1 MAKVEQIYSL
11 VNNVAKQVLGSTTI
25 TAVDTSTL
33 VSLGETLT
41 QTNSLDS
48 FYSTLADRIGK
59 TIIKSMIYESD
70 DRGITKNSMQFGA
83 ILQKISVELEADTA
97 VHNQSYDTTARNPY
111 DISKKNSAITQK
123 MFRKLSTWSKE
134 YIVPTYQIQTAFTS
148 AESMG
153 SMVNGI
159 YNAIISM
166 IEIEKE
172 ALGNLA
178 VCTAIAQNVTASSSP
193 IYRKLKTEYNA
204 LTSQKKTS
212 QELLLDKEFLRWAN
226 REIKLVVDNV
236 KKPSTIYNK
245 GNKVRWV
252 KDEDMVVELLSQ
264 FASASATYLESD
276 TFHKELVA
284 LKNFKSIPYWQ
295 GSGTSFS
302 YADCSKILLKNGEN
316 NVEITDVIANIRA
329 NDSVA
334 ILFDKTRINSIYN
347 QRTDEVIYIPKMER
361 SYMVDTNEINV
372 VFTLQ

>member
-1 MAKVEQIYSL
+1 MSKVEQIYTL

-41 QTNSLDS
+41 QNNSLDS
-48 FYSTLADRIGK
+48 FYSVLADRIGK
-59 TIIKSMIYESD
+59 TIIKSAVYESD
-70 DRGITKNSMQFGA
+70 DRGITKNNMEFGA
-83 ILQKISVELEADTA
+83 ILQKITVELETDTA
-97 VHNQSYDTTARNPY
+97 VHNQSYNTTARNPY
-111 DISKKNSAITQK
+111 DISRKSTITQK

-134 YIVPTYQIQTAFTS
+134 YIIPTYQIQTAFTN

-159 YNAIISM
+159 YNSIISM

-178 VCTAIAQNVTASSSP
+178 VCTAIAQNVSTTTSP
-193 IYRKLKTEYNA
+193 IYRKLKTEYNT
-204 LTSQKKTS
+204 LTGQKKTAT
-212 QELLLDKEFLRWAN
+212 ELLLDKEFLRWAN

-245 GNKVRWV
+245 GGKVRWV
-252 KDEDMVVELLSQ
+252 KDNDMAVELLSQ

-295 GSGTSFS
+295 GSGTSFA
-302 YADCSKILLKNGEN
+302 YADCSKILLKEGEEN
-316 NVEITDVIANIRA
+316 IEITDVIANIRST
-329 NDSVA
+329 DSVSV
-334 ILFDKTRINSIYN
+334 LFDKTRINSIYN

-361 SYMVDTNEINV
+361 SYMVDTNEVNV

>member
-1 MAKVEQIYSL
+1 MANMEQIYGL
-11 VNNVAKQVLGSTTI
+11 VNSVAKQVIGSTAI
-25 TAVDTSTL
+25 TAVDTSSL

-59 TIIKSMIYESD
+59 TIIKSMVYESD
-70 DRGITKNSMQFGA
+70 DRGIIKNSMQFGA
-83 ILQKISVELEADTA
+83 ILQKITVELEEDSA
-97 VHNQSYDTTARNPY
+97 VHNQSYNPTDRNPY
-111 DISKKNSAITQK
+111 SVNKKSEITQK
-123 MFRKLSTWSKE
+123 LFRKLSTWSKE
-134 YIVPTYQIQTAFTS
+134 YIVPSYQIATAFTS

-172 ALGNLA
+172 SLGNLA
-178 VCTAIAQNVTASSSP
+178 VCTAIAQNVSESSTP
-193 IYRKLKTEYNA
+193 IYRKLRTEYNN
-204 LTSQKKTS
+204 LTSQEKTAT
-212 QELLLDKEFLRWAN
+212 QLLLDKEFLRWAN

-245 GNKVRWV
+245 GSKVRWV
-252 KDEDMVVELLSQ
+252 KDSDMVVELLSQ

-295 GSGTSFS
+295 GSGTSFA
-302 YADCSKILLKNGEN
+302 YADCSKILLKNGEEDL
-316 NVEITDVIANIRA
+316 EITDVIANIRA

-334 ILFDKTRINSIYN
+334 VLFDKTRINSLYN

-361 SYMVDTNEINV
+361 SYMVDGNEVNV

>member
-1 MAKVEQIYSL
+1 MANVNQIYSL
-11 VNNVAKQVLGSTTI
+11 VNSVAKQVLGSTTI

-41 QTNSLDS
+41 QSNSLDS

-59 TIIKSMIYESD
+59 TIVKSMVYESD
-70 DRGITKNSMQFGA
+70 DRGVTKNSMQFGA
-83 ILQKISVELEADTA
+83 ILQKITVELETDTA
-97 VHNQSYDTTARNPY
+97 VHNQSYNSTARNPY
-111 DISKKNSAITQK
+111 DINKKSVITQK

-134 YIVPTYQIQTAFTS
+134 YIIPTYQIQTAFTN

-159 YNAIISM
+159 YNSIISM

-172 ALGNLA
+172 SLSNLA
-178 VCTAIAQNVTASSSP
+178 VCTAIAQNVSTTTSP
-193 IYRKLKTEYNA
+193 IYRKLKTEYNT
-204 LTSQKKTS
+204 LTSQTKTAA
-212 QELLLDKEFLRWAN
+212 QLLLDKEFLRWAN

-236 KKPSTIYNK
+236 KKPSVIYNK
-245 GNKVRWV
+245 GAKVRWI
-252 KDEDMVVELLSQ
+252 KGDEMTVEVLSQ

-295 GSGTSFS
+295 GSGTSFA
-302 YADCSKILLKNGEN
+302 YADCSKILLADGDDE
-316 NVEITDVIANIRA
+316 VEITDVIANIRST
-329 NDSVA
+329 DSVSV
-334 ILFDKTRINSIYN
+334 LFDKTRINSLYN

-361 SYMVDTNEINV
+361 SYMVDTNEVNV

>member
-1 MAKVEQIYSL
+1 MGKIEQIYSL
-11 VNNVAKQVLGSTTI
+11 VNNVAKQVLGSTAI

-41 QTNSLDS
+41 QANSLDS

-59 TIIKSMIYESD
+59 TIIKSMVYESD

-83 ILQKISVELEADTA
+83 ILQKITVELETDTA
-97 VHNQSYDTTARNPY
+97 VDNQSYNTTARNPY
-111 DISKKNSAITQK
+111 DISRKSAITQK

-134 YIVPTYQIQTAFTS
+134 YIVPTYQIQTAFTN

-172 ALGNLA
+172 SLGNLA
-178 VCTAIAQNVTASSSP
+178 VCTAIAQNVSTGTSP
-193 IYRKLKTEYNA
+193 IYRKLKTEYNT
-204 LTSQKKTS
+204 LTSQKKTA

-245 GNKVRWV
+245 GAKVRWV

-302 YADCSKILLKNGEN
+302 YEDCSKILLKNGET

-334 ILFDKTRINSIYN
+334 VLFDKTRINSVYN

-361 SYMVDTNEINV
+361 SYMVDTNEVNV

>member
-1 MAKVEQIYSL
+1 MANVNQIYSL
-11 VNNVAKQVLGSTTI
+11 VNSVAKQTIGSTAI

-41 QTNSLDS
+41 ESNSLDS
-48 FYSTLADRIGK
+48 FYSALADRIGK
-59 TIIKSMIYESD
+59 TIVKSMVYESD
-70 DRGITKNSMQFGA
+70 ERGVTKNSMQFGA
-83 ILQKISVELEADTA
+83 ILQKITAEIETDTA
-97 VHNQSYDTTARNPY
+97 VHNQSYNTTARNPY
-111 DISKKNSAITQK
+111 DISRKSVITQK

-134 YIVPTYQIQTAFTS
+134 YIIPTYQIQTAFTS

-159 YNAIISM
+159 YNSIISM

-172 ALGNLA
+172 SLCNLA
-178 VCTAIAQNVTASSSP
+178 VCTAIAQNVSNTTSP
-193 IYRKLKTEYNA
+193 IYRKLKSEYNA
-204 LTSQKKTS
+204 LTSQQKTA
-212 QELLLDKEFLRWAN
+212 QQLLLDKEFLRWAN

-236 KKPSTIYNK
+236 KKPSIIYNK
-245 GNKVRWV
+245 GGKVRWI
-252 KDEDMVVELLSQ
+252 KGNEMTVEVLSQ

-295 GSGTSFS
+295 GSGTSFA
-302 YADCSKILLKNGEN
+302 YADCSKILLADGDDDIT
-316 NVEITDVIANIRA
+316 ITDVIANIRST
-329 NDSVA
+329 DSVSV
-334 ILFDKTRINSIYN
+334 LFDKTRINSLYN

-361 SYMVDTNEINV
+361 SYMVDTNEVNV

>member
-1 MAKVEQIYSL
+1 MAKVEQIYAL
-11 VNNVAKQVLGSTTI
+11 VNSVAKQVLGSTAI

-41 QTNSLDS
+41 QANSLDS
-48 FYSTLADRIGK
+48 FYSALADRIGK
-59 TIIKSMIYESD
+59 TIIKSMVYESD
-70 DRGITKNSMQFGA
+70 DRGIIKNSMEFGA
-83 ILQKISVELEADTA
+83 ILQKITVELETDTA
-97 VHNQSYDTTARNPY
+97 TANQSYNPTDRNPY
-111 DISKKNSAITQK
+111 NINKKVAVTQK
-123 MFRKLSTWSKE
+123 LFRKLSTWSKE
-134 YIVPTYQIQTAFTS
+134 YIVPTYQIETAFTS
-148 AESMG
+148 IESMG
-153 SMVNGI
+153 SMANGI

-178 VCTAIAQNVTASSSP
+178 VCTAMAQNVSASSSP
-193 IYRKLKTEYNA
+193 IYRKLKTEYNT
-204 LTSQKKTS
+204 LTSQTKTAL
-212 QELLLDKEFLRWAN
+212 ELLLDKDFLRWAN

-245 GNKVRWV
+245 GGKVRWV
-252 KDEDMVVELLSQ
+252 KDDDMVIELLSQ

-295 GSGTSFS
+295 GSGTSFT
-302 YADCSKILLKNGEN
+302 YDDCSKILLKNGDS

-334 ILFDKTRINSIYN
+334 VLFDKTRINSLYN

-361 SYMVDTNEINV
+361 SYLVDTNEVNV

>member
-1 MAKVEQIYSL
+1 MSKVEQIYTL
-11 VNNVAKQVLGSTTI
+11 VNSISKQVLGSTAI

-41 QTNSLDS
+41 QSNSLDT

-59 TIIKSMIYESD
+59 TIIKSMVYESD
-70 DRGITKNSMQFGA
+70 DRGIVKNNMQFGA
-83 ILQKISVELEADTA
+83 ILQKITVELETDNA
-97 VHNQSYDTTARNPY
+97 VHNQSYNTTARNPY
-111 DISKKNSAITQK
+111 DISKKSAITQK

-134 YIVPTYQIQTAFTS
+134 YIIPTYQIETAFTN

-153 SMVNGI
+153 SMINGV

-172 ALGNLA
+172 SLGNLA
-178 VCTAIAQNVTASSSP
+178 VCTAIAQNVTTSTSP
-193 IYRKLKTEYNA
+193 IFRKLKTEYNA
-204 LTSQKKTS
+204 LTSQQKTA

-245 GNKVRWV
+245 GNKVRWI
-252 KDEDMVVELLSQ
+252 KDDDMTVEVLSQ

-295 GSGTSFS
+295 GSGTSFA
-302 YADCSKILLKNGEN
+302 YADCSKILLKNGKDD
-316 NVEITDVIANIRA
+316 VEITDVIANIRSI
-329 NDSVA
+329 DSVA
-334 ILFDKTRINSIYN
+334 VLFDKTRINSIYN

-361 SYMVDTNEINV
+361 SYMVDTNEVNV

>member
-1 MAKVEQIYSL
+1 MAKVEQIYGL
-11 VNNVAKQVLGSTTI
+11 VNNIAKQVLGSTAI

-41 QTNSLDS
+41 QSNSLDS

-59 TIIKSMIYESD
+59 TIIKSMVYESD
-70 DRGITKNSMQFGA
+70 DRGIIKNSMEFGA
-83 ILQKISVELEADTA
+83 ILQKITVELETDAA

-111 DISKKNSAITQK
+111 DISRKSTITQK

-134 YIVPTYQIQTAFTS
+134 YIVPTYQIQTAFTN

-172 ALGNLA
+172 SLGNLA
-178 VCTAIAQNVTASSSP
+178 VCTAIAQNVSESTRP

-204 LTSQKKTS
+204 LTSQKKTA
-212 QELLLDKEFLRWAN
+212 QELLLDKAFLRWAN

-245 GNKVRWV
+245 GGKVRWV

-276 TFHKELVA
+276 TFHKELVS

-295 GSGTSFS
+295 GSGISFS
-302 YADCSKILLKNGEN
+302 YADCSKILLKNGES

-334 ILFDKTRINSIYN
+334 VLFDKTRINSIYN

-361 SYMVDTNEINV
+361 SYMVDTNEVNV

>member
-1 MAKVEQIYSL
+1 MSNVDQIYTL
-11 VNNVAKQVLGSTTI
+11 VNNIAKQVLGSTAI
-25 TAVDTSTL
+25 TAVDTSSL
-33 VSLGETLT
+33 VSLGETIT
-41 QTNSLDS
+41 QANSLDS
-48 FYSTLADRIGK
+48 FYSALADRIGK
-59 TIIKSMIYESD
+59 TIIKTMIYESD
-70 DRGITKNSMQFGA
+70 DRGITKTTLEFGC
-83 ILQKISVELEADTA
+83 ILQKITVELETDNA
-97 VHNQSYDTTARNPY
+97 VHNQSYNTNSRSPY
-111 DISKKNSAITQK
+111 DISRKNGITQK

-134 YIVPTYQIQTAFTS
+134 YIIPTYQIQTAFTN

-159 YNAIISM
+159 FNSIISM

-172 ALGNLA
+172 SLGNLA
-178 VCTAIAQNVTASSSP
+178 VCTAIAQNVSTSTSP
-193 IYRKLKTEYNA
+193 IYRKLKTEYNT
-204 LTSQKKTS
+204 LTSQKKTAA
-212 QELLLDKEFLRWAN
+212 ELLLDKEFLRWAN

-245 GNKVRWV
+245 GGKVRWV
-252 KDEDMVVELLSQ
+252 KDDDMVIELLSQ

-276 TFHKELVA
+276 TFHKELVS

-329 NDSVA
+329 NDSVSV
-334 ILFDKTRINSIYN
+334 LFDKTRINSIYN

-361 SYMVDTNEINV
+361 SYMVDTNEVNV

>member
-1 MAKVEQIYSL
+1 MANVEQIYSL
-11 VNNVAKQVLGSTTI
+11 VNNVSKQVLGSTAI
-25 TAVDTSTL
+25 NAVDTSTL

-41 QTNSLDS
+41 QTNNLDS
-48 FYSTLADRIGK
+48 FYNALADRIGK
-59 TIIKSMIYESD
+59 TIIKSMVYESD

-83 ILQKISVELEADTA
+83 ILQKITVELETDNA
-97 VHNQSYDTTARNPY
+97 VHNQSYNANDRNPY
-111 DISKKNSAITQK
+111 DISRKATVTQK
-123 MFRKLSTWSKE
+123 LFRKLSTWSKE
-134 YIVPTYQIQTAFTS
+134 YIIPTYQIQTAFTN

-153 SMVNGI
+153 SMVNSI
-159 YNAIISM
+159 YNSIISM

-172 ALGNLA
+172 SLGNLA
-178 VCTAIAQNVTASSSP
+178 VCTAIAQNVSTNASP

-204 LTSQKKTS
+204 LTSQDKTS
-212 QELLLDKEFLRWAN
+212 SELLLDKEFLRWAN

-252 KDEDMVVELLSQ
+252 KEKDIVVELLSQ

-276 TFHKELVA
+276 TFHKELVG

-295 GSGTSFS
+295 GSGESFS
-302 YADCSKILLKNGEN
+302 YEDCSKILLKNGEN
-316 NVEITDVIANIRA
+316 DTEITDVIANIRS

-334 ILFDKTRINSIYN
+334 VLFDKTRINSVYN

-361 SYMVDTNEINV
+361 SYMVDTNEVNV

>member
-1 MAKVEQIYSL
+1 MSKVEQIYTL

-41 QTNSLDS
+41 QNNSLDS
-48 FYSTLADRIGK
+48 FYSVLADRIGK
-59 TIIKSMIYESD
+59 TIIKSAVYESD
-70 DRGITKNSMQFGA
+70 DRGITKNNMEFGA
-83 ILQKISVELEADTA
+83 ILQKITVELETDAA
-97 VHNQSYDTTARNPY
+97 VHNQSFNTTARNPY
-111 DISKKNSAITQK
+111 DISRKSTITQK

-134 YIVPTYQIQTAFTS
+134 YIIPTYQIQTAFTN

-159 YNAIISM
+159 YNSIISM

-178 VCTAIAQNVTASSSP
+178 VCTAIAQNVSTTTSP
-193 IYRKLKTEYNA
+193 IYRKLKTEYNT
-204 LTSQKKTS
+204 LTGQKKTAT
-212 QELLLDKEFLRWAN
+212 ELLLDKEFLRWAN

-245 GNKVRWV
+245 GGKVRWV
-252 KDEDMVVELLSQ
+252 KDNDMAVELLSQ

-295 GSGTSFS
+295 GSGTSFA
-302 YADCSKILLKNGEN
+302 YADCSKILLKEGEEN
-316 NVEITDVIANIRA
+316 IEITDVIANIRST
-329 NDSVA
+329 DSVSV
-334 ILFDKTRINSIYN
+334 LFDKTRINSIYN

-361 SYMVDTNEINV
+361 SYMVDTNEVNV

>member
-1 MAKVEQIYSL
+1 MSKVEQIYSL
-11 VNNVAKQVLGSTTI
+11 VNNVAKQVLGSTAI

-41 QTNSLDS
+41 QSNSLDS

-59 TIIKSMIYESD
+59 TIIKSMVYESD

-83 ILQKISVELEADTA
+83 ILQKITVELETDAA
-97 VHNQSYDTTARNPY
+97 VHNQSYNSTDRNPY
-111 DISKKNSAITQK
+111 NINRKSTITQK
-123 MFRKLSTWSKE
+123 LFRKLSTWSKE
-134 YIVPTYQIQTAFTS
+134 YIIPSYQIETAFTS

-153 SMVNGI
+153 SMINGI

-172 ALGNLA
+172 AVGNLA
-178 VCTAIAQNVTASSSP
+178 VCTAIAQNVSSSTNP
-193 IYRKLKTEYNA
+193 IYRKLKTEYNN
-204 LTSQKKTS
+204 LTSQQKSAT
-212 QELLLDKEFLRWAN
+212 ELLLDKEFLRWAN

-245 GNKVRWV
+245 GGKVRWI
-252 KDEDMVVELLSQ
+252 KDDEMTVEVLSQ

-276 TFHKELVA
+276 TFHKELVS

-295 GSGTSFS
+295 GSGTSFA
-302 YADCSKILLKNGEN
+302 YADCSKILLKNGETD
-316 NVEITDVIANIRA
+316 VEITDVIANIRST
-329 NDSVA
+329 DSVA
-334 ILFDKTRINSIYN
+334 VLFDKTRINSIYN

>member
-1 MAKVEQIYSL
+1 MANVNQIFGL
-11 VNNVAKQVLGSTTI
+11 VNSVAKQVIGSTAI

-41 QTNSLDS
+41 QANSLDS

-59 TIIKSMIYESD
+59 TIIKSMVYESD

-83 ILQKISVELEADTA
+83 ILQKITVEIETDTA
-97 VHNQSYDTTARNPY
+97 VHNQSYNSTARNPY
-111 DISKKNSAITQK
+111 DINKKSVITQK
-123 MFRKLSTWSKE
+123 MFRKLATWSKE
-134 YIVPTYQIQTAFTS
+134 YIIPSYQIQTAFTS

-159 YNAIISM
+159 YNSIISM

-172 ALGNLA
+172 GLCNLA
-178 VCTAIAQNVTASSSP
+178 VCTAIAQNKSNTSVPT
-193 IYRKLKTEYNA
+193 YRKLKTEYNA
-204 LTSQKKTS
+204 LTSQTKTA
-212 QELLLDKEFLRWAN
+212 QQLLLDKEFLRWAN

-245 GNKVRWV
+245 GGKVRWV
-252 KDEDMVVELLSQ
+252 KGDEMSVEVLSQ

-295 GSGTSFS
+295 GSGTSFA
-302 YADCSKILLKNGEN
+302 YADCSKILLADGDDD
-316 NVEITDVIANIRA
+316 VEITDVIANIRST
-329 NDSVA
+329 DSVSV
-334 ILFDKTRINSIYN
+334 LFDKTRINSLYN

-361 SYMVDTNEINV
+361 SYMVDTNEVNV

>member
-1 MAKVEQIYSL
+1 MANMEQIYGL
-11 VNNVAKQVLGSTTI
+11 VNSIAKQVIGSTAI
-25 TAVDTSTL
+25 TAIDTSSL

-41 QTNSLDS
+41 QSNSLDS
-48 FYSTLADRIGK
+48 FYSALADRIGK
-59 TIIKSMIYESD
+59 TIIKSMVYESD
-70 DRGITKNSMQFGA
+70 DRGIIKNSMDFGA
-83 ILQKISVELEADTA
+83 ILQKITVELETDTA
-97 VHNQSYDTTARNPY
+97 VHNQSYNPTDRNPY
-111 DISKKNSAITQK
+111 SINKKSEVTQK
-123 MFRKLSTWSKE
+123 LFRKLSTWSKE
-134 YIVPTYQIQTAFTS
+134 YVIPSYQIVTAFTS

-172 ALGNLA
+172 SLGNLA
-178 VCTAIAQNVTASSSP
+178 VCTAIAQNVSESSSP
-193 IYRKLKTEYNA
+193 IYRKLKTEYNN
-204 LTSQKKTS
+204 LTSQEKTAT
-212 QELLLDKEFLRWAN
+212 QLLLDKDFLRWAN

-252 KDEDMVVELLSQ
+252 KDSDMVVELLSQ

-295 GSGTSFS
+295 GSGTRFD
-302 YADCSKILLKNGEN
+302 YVDCSKILLKNGEED
-316 NVEITDVIANIRA
+316 VEVTDVIANIRA

-334 ILFDKTRINSIYN
+334 VLFDKTRINSLYN

>member
-1 MAKVEQIYSL
+1 MANVNQIYGL
-11 VNNVAKQVLGSTTI
+11 VNSVTQQVIGSTAI

-41 QTNSLDS
+41 QANSLDS

-59 TIIKSMIYESD
+59 TIIKSMVYESD
-70 DRGITKNSMQFGA
+70 ERGVTKNSMQFGA
-83 ILQKISVELEADTA
+83 ILQKITVEIETDTA
-97 VHNQSYDTTARNPY
+97 VHNQSYNSTARNPY
-111 DISKKNSAITQK
+111 DINKKSVITQK
-123 MFRKLSTWSKE
+123 MFRKLATWSKE
-134 YIVPTYQIQTAFTS
+134 YIIPSYQIQTAFTS

-159 YNAIISM
+159 YNSIISM

-172 ALGNLA
+172 ALCNLA
-178 VCTAIAQNVTASSSP
+178 VCTAIAQNKSTTSVPT
-193 IYRKLKTEYNA
+193 YRKLKTEYNA
-204 LTSQKKTS
+204 LTSQTKTAA
-212 QELLLDKEFLRWAN
+212 QLLLDKEFLRWAN

-245 GNKVRWV
+245 GGKVRWI
-252 KDEDMVVELLSQ
+252 KGDEMTVEVLSQ

-276 TFHKELVA
+276 TFHKELVS

-295 GSGTSFS
+295 GSGTSFA
-302 YADCSKILLKNGEN
+302 YADCSKILLADGDDD
-316 NVEITDVIANIRA
+316 VEITDVIANIRST
-329 NDSVA
+329 DSVSV
-334 ILFDKTRINSIYN
+334 LFDKTRINSLYN

-361 SYMVDTNEINV
+361 SYMVDTNEVNV

>member
-1 MAKVEQIYSL
+1 MSKVEQIYSL
-11 VNNVAKQVLGSTTI
+11 VNNVAKQVLGSTAI

-41 QTNSLDS
+41 QSNSLDS

-59 TIIKSMIYESD
+59 TIVKSMVYESD
-70 DRGITKNSMQFGA
+70 DRGITKNNMQFGA
-83 ILQKISVELEADTA
+83 ILQKITVELETDTA
-97 VHNQSYDTTARNPY
+97 VHNQSYNTNARNPY
-111 DISKKNSAITQK
+111 DISRKSTITQK

-134 YIVPTYQIQTAFTS
+134 YIIPTYQIQTAFTN

-166 IEIEKE
+166 VEIEKE
-172 ALGNLA
+172 SLGNLA
-178 VCTAIAQNVTASSSP
+178 VCTAIAQNVTTSTSP
-193 IYRKLKTEYNA
+193 IYRKLKTEYNT
-204 LTSQKKTS
+204 LTSQKKTAE
-212 QELLLDKEFLRWAN
+212 QLLLDKEFLRWAN

-245 GNKVRWV
+245 GGKVRWI
-252 KDEDMVVELLSQ
+252 KDDDMTVEVLSQ

-284 LKNFKSIPYWQ
+284 LKNFKSVPYWQ
-295 GSGTSFS
+295 GSGTSFA
-302 YADCSKILLKNGEN
+302 YADCSKILLKEGEE
-316 NVEITDVIANIRA
+316 NVEITDVIANIRST
-329 NDSVA
+329 DSVSV
-334 ILFDKTRINSIYN
+334 LFDKTRINSIYN

-361 SYMVDTNEINV
+361 SYMVDTNEVNV

>member
-1 MAKVEQIYSL
+1 MANMEQIYGL
-11 VNNVAKQVLGSTTI
+11 VNSVAKQVIGSTAI
-25 TAVDTSTL
+25 NAVDTSSL
-33 VSLGETLT
+33 VSLGEALT
-41 QTNSLDS
+41 QSNSLDS
-48 FYSTLADRIGK
+48 FYSALADRIGK
-59 TIIKSMIYESD
+59 TIIKSMVYESD
-70 DRGITKNSMQFGA
+70 DRGIIKNSMEFGA
-83 ILQKISVELEADTA
+83 ILQKITVEIEEDTA
-97 VHNQSYDTTARNPY
+97 VHNQSYNPTDRDPY
-111 DISKKNSAITQK
+111 TINKKNKITQK
-123 MFRKLSTWSKE
+123 LFRKLSTWSKE
-134 YIVPTYQIQTAFTS
+134 YIVPSYQIATAFSS

-172 ALGNLA
+172 SLGNLA
-178 VCTAIAQNVTASSSP
+178 VCTAIAQNVSESGSP
-193 IYRKLKTEYNA
+193 IYRKLKTEYNN
-204 LTSQKKTS
+204 LTSQEKTAT
-212 QELLLDKEFLRWAN
+212 QLLLDKDFLRWAN

-252 KDEDMVVELLSQ
+252 KDSDMVVELLSQ

-295 GSGTSFS
+295 GSGTRFD
-302 YADCSKILLKNGEN
+302 YVDCSKILLKNGEEDL
-316 NVEITDVIANIRA
+316 EITDVIANIRA

-334 ILFDKTRINSIYN
+334 VLFDKTRINSLYN

>member
-1 MAKVEQIYSL
+1 MAQMEQIYGL
-11 VNNVAKQVLGSTTI
+11 VNSVARQVIGSTAI
-25 TAVDTSTL
+25 TAVDTSSL

-41 QTNSLDS
+41 QSNSLDS

-59 TIIKSMIYESD
+59 TIIKAMVYESD
-70 DRGITKNSMQFGA
+70 ERGITKNSMQFGA
-83 ILQKISVELEADTA
+83 ILQKITVELETDTA
-97 VHNQSYDTTARNPY
+97 VHNQSYNSTARNPY
-111 DISKKNSAITQK
+111 DINKKSVITQK
-123 MFRKLSTWSKE
+123 MFRKLATWSKE
-134 YIVPTYQIQTAFTS
+134 YIIPSYQIATAFTS

-159 YNAIISM
+159 YNSIISM

-172 ALGNLA
+172 SLSNLA
-178 VCTAIAQNVTASSSP
+178 VCTAIAQNKSANSVPT
-193 IYRKLKTEYNA
+193 YRKLKTEYNA
-204 LTSQKKTS
+204 LTSQTKSAK
-212 QELLLDKEFLRWAN
+212 QLLLDKEFLRWAN

-245 GNKVRWV
+245 GGKVRWV
-252 KDEDMVVELLSQ
+252 KDNEMAVELLSQ

-295 GSGTSFS
+295 GSGTSFA
-302 YADCSKILLKNGEN
+302 YEDCSKILLTDGDDDI
-316 NVEITDVIANIRA
+316 EITDVIANIRA
-329 NDSVA
+329 NDAVSV
-334 ILFDKTRINSIYN
+334 LFDKTRINSLYN

-361 SYMVDTNEINV
+361 SYMVDNNEVNV